1 MSIVQQKICTF
12 LSEKLSISSF
22 ISDDQDLLVFSSYF
36 PVFFF
41 LMFQRKRRFVLVYLS
56 YNVKD
61 EDESSRRLQA
71 IWLYFL

>member
-1 MSIVQQKICTF
+1 MSIVQQKICPF
-12 LSEKLSISSF
+12 LSKKLSISSF

-61 EDESSRRLQA
+61 EDDSSRRLQA